1 MRAIRARPKIVA
13 MGDNSG
19 SDNTGSETVDDR
31 EAADPYGDVALGV
44 ECAWP
49 QSIPFSEAVSLE
61 AQP

>member
-13 MGDNSG
+13 MGDNNG
-19 SDNTGSETVDDR
+19 SDNTGIETVDR

-49 QSIPFSEAVSLE
+49 QSIPLSEAASLE
-61 AQP
+61 AQS